1 MGLWWM
7 VLIHSLHSPMI
18 TPVMVIF
25 TPYGERSEAL
35 EKFKVFKAEV
45 ENQHDAKIKVARSD
59 CGGEYYGRHT
69 LYGQVPDLFVKFL
82 QENGIVVQYSVP
94 YEPQQNGVAERQN
107 CTLMD
112 LVRML
117 SNSTLPLS
125 LWMEA

>member
-69 LYGQVPDLFVKFL
+69 LYGQVPDLFAEFL
-82 QENGIVVQYSVP
+82 QENGIVIQYSVP
-94 YEPQQNGVAERQN
+94 YEPQ
-107 CTLMD
+107 
-112 LVRML
+112 
-117 SNSTLPLS
+117 
-125 LWMEA
+125 